1 MKQVLYLLSIL
12 FVFFGCNHTQEKLTV
27 ILTNTSDFDRAN
39 EIVEIEKE
47 RINKVLKLSEK
58 ETFIVVD
65 DKNNQVPFQIL
76 TTKNTVIFLVNVLA
90 EDSSSFVFK
99 KGIPNNFPNFVY
111 GKFVPERK
119 DDFAWENNKVAF
131 RMYGPALE
139 ATGEISNGIDFWA
152 KRTEKLIIDKWY
164 KEEFAGVKT
173 YHTDGG
179 EGLDFYKVGPSL
191 GVGATAPFVHDK
203 ILLGNNFIDYKIIE
217 KGPLR
222 FVFELKYAPFEIE
235 EYIVSEKRII
245 SLDAYSHL
253 NKITEYFEPIPKDF
267 LIATGLVLRDE
278 KDKKVIAKKFQGI
291 LAYEEPENME
301 NGIIYTGVMSP
312 KGFLKTSISQG
323 HLIGVVKY
331 EDKEGFTYYAGAG
344 WNKSDI
350 KSLEDWQKYLLKEK
364 KKLEEPLKIII
375 EQ

>member
-12 FVFFGCNHTQEKLTV
+12 FVFGCNHTQEKLTV
-27 ILTNTSDFDRAN
+27 ILTNTSDFDRTD

-76 TTKNTVIFLVNVLA
+76 TAKNTVIFLANVLA
-90 EDSSSFVFK
+90 EGSSSFIFK
-99 KGIPNNFPNFVY
+99 KGTPDNFPNLVY
-111 GKFVPERK
+111 GKLVPERK

-131 RMYGPALE
+131 RMYGPALQV
-139 ATGEISNGIDFWA
+139 TGEISNGIDFWA

-164 KEEFAGVKT
+164 KEEFAGIKT

-179 EGLDFYKVGPSL
+179 EGLDFYKVGHSL
-191 GVGATAPFVHDK
+191 GVGATAPFVYDK
-203 ILLGNNFIDYKIIE
+203 IVLGNNFVDYKIIE

-222 FVFELKYAPFEIE
+222 FVFELKYAPLQIG
-235 EYIVSEKRII
+235 EYTVSEKRTI

-253 NKITEYFEPIPKDF
+253 NKITEHFEPTPKDF
-267 LIATGLVLRDE
+267 LIATGLVLRNE
-278 KDKKVIAKKFQGI
+278 KDKKKIAQKSQGI
-291 LAYEEPENME
+291 LAYEEPENVE

-312 KGFLKTSISQG
+312 KGFLKISTSQG
-323 HLIGVVKY
+323 HLLGVAKY
-331 EDKEGFTYYAGAG
+331 EEKDGFTYYAGAG
-344 WNKSDI
+344 WNKFGI
-350 KSLEDWQKYLLKEK
+350 NSLEDWQKYLLQEK
-364 KKLEEPLKIII
+364 KKFEEPLKIII
-375 EQ
+375 E